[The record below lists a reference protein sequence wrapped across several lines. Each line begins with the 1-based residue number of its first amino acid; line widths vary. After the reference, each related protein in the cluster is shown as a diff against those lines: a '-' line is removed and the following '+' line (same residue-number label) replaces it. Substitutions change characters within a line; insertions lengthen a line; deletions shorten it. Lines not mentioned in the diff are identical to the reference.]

1 MSWRTTL
8 KILKLRVGVASSN
21 MDPED
26 ESPDHG
32 YSPDDINFSITDGH
46 HYQDN
51 SFNLNG
57 Q

>member
-32 YSPDDINFSITDGH
+32 YSPDDINFSSTDGH

-51 SFNLNG
+51 GFNVNG